1 MTDHTLD
8 GLVLERLYQTILS
21 RKGGNI
27 NESHTAKLF
36 AKGRRKICQKFG
48 EEAVEV
54 VIAALDE
61 TNQDVIDE
69 SSDVLYHL
77 LVLWAELG
85 IKPEDVW
92 AELQSRVGTSGIEE
106 KNNRPLADKTHG
118 L

>member
-1 MTDHTLD
+1 MMTAQIVD

-21 RKGGNI
+21 RKGGNPK
-27 NESHTAKLF
+27 ESHTAKLLH
-36 AKGRRKICQKFG
+36 KGRKKICKKFG

-54 VIAALDE
+54 VIAALAE
-61 TNQDVIDE
+61 TKKDVVSE

-77 LVLWAELG
+77 LVLWAEMG

-106 KNNRPLADKTHG
+106 KNSRPSEE
-118 L
+118 